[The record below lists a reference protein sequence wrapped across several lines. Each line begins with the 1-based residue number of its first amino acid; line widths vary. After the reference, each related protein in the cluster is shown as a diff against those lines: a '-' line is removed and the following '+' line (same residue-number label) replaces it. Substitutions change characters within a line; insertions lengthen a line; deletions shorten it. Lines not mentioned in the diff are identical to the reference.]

1 MDESLKK
8 SRKPLIWVGSTL
20 RDLRAFPDPVQRLM
34 GFVLAQAQ
42 EGGKHAQ
49 ARPLKGFGGAG
60 VLEIVEDCAGNAYR
74 AVYTVKFEQAVYGLH
89 AFQKKQNAESKHPKL
104 KLKPSKID
112 SRSPRVIINKDLQR
126 RIIPMSKRNVTL
138 SSGNV
143 FADLGLM
150 DAEEYMARTKLALR
164 IIEIIRERKLTQTR
178 AAKILGV
185 DQPKISAL
193 MHGRLD
199 GFSTERLFRFLND
212 LGRDVEIIIR
222 PRLEGNKKARVRV
235 LAAREN

>member
-1 MDESLKK
+1 
-8 SRKPLIWVGSTL
+8 
-20 RDLRAFPDPVQRLM
+20 
-34 GFVLAQAQ
+34 
-42 EGGKHAQ
+42 
-49 ARPLKGFGGAG
+49 
-60 VLEIVEDCAGNAYR
+60 
-74 AVYTVKFEQAVYGLH
+74 
-89 AFQKKQNAESKHPKL
+89 
-104 KLKPSKID
+104 
-112 SRSPRVIINKDLQR
+112 
-126 RIIPMSKRNVTL
+126 MSKRNVTL